1 MPDERTERLTAQQ
14 QSAAAPASTPL
25 ASTPLA
31 STPLA
36 STPAST
42 RRRGEALRAAIHAAV
57 LAELTESGYA
67 DLTME
72 RVADRAGAGK
82 ASLYRRWNS
91 RAELVRDTAYHLMR
105 DTQGV
110 PDTGSLRGDLIAMLG
125 QTARLL
131 ASPLGSALRALLSE
145 MLADRVAAGELSALS
160 LGMGRQLM
168 SEVVER
174 AIARGEMT
182 ADAVTDL
189 RLDVGQALMRDR
201 FLFRAATVDA
211 ATATDIVD
219 QVLLPLFASPTTA
232 SPSPRNT

>member
-1 MPDERTERLTAQQ
+1 MPDELTEQLTAQRQ
-14 QSAAAPASTPL
+14 DASDPASTPL
-25 ASTPLA
+25 
-31 STPLA
+31 
-36 STPAST
+36 AST
-42 RRRGEALRAAIHAAV
+42 RRRGEALRAAIHSAV

-67 DLTME
+67 ELTME
-72 RVADRAGAGK
+72 RVAERAGAGK

-105 DTQGV
+105 DSEGV

-168 SEVVER
+168 SEVVAR
-174 AIARGEMT
+174 AVARGEMK

-189 RLDVGQALMRDR
+189 RLDVGQALIRDR
-201 FLFRAATVDA
+201 FLFRAAPVDA
-211 ATATDIVD
+211 GTATDIVD
-219 QVLLPLFASPTTA
+219 EVLLPLLRSPL
-232 SPSPRNT
+232 R